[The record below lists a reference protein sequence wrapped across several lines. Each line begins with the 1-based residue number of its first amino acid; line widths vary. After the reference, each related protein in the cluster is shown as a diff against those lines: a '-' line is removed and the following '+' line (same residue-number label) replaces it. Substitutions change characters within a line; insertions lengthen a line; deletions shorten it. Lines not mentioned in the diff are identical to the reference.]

1 MIRQGQ
7 VQSDIAAFL
16 HSAEPSGERPPEWA
30 HRHATG
36 AGKSTGL
43 GKPQD
48 AFTYPFG
55 ESEIVSAY
63 DYRLRSRRRYVRT
76 FRVPL

>member
-1 MIRQGQ
+1 MQAN
-7 VQSDIAAFL
+7 IAAAL
-16 HSAEPSGERPPEWA
+16 HPAEPSGKRPPEWA
-30 HRHATG
+30 HRHA
-36 AGKSTGL
+36 ADAAKSTGL

-48 AFTYPFG
+48 PFTYPFG

-76 FRVPL
+76 FRVPLGS